1 MTPIKNKEV
10 KMYKIVDFRD
20 EIDTALRVKVDE
32 KYIPQLKR
40 IVKKVQQIEDYT
52 EWELRKEIEKNKIP
66 VEYIPLE
73 TDKYIYF

>member
-1 MTPIKNKEV
+1 
-10 KMYKIVDFRD
+10 MYKIVDFRD